1 MSLEMRCKHRK
12 RLGGSYNCDVVDIDC
27 KYKVAFF
34 VDEDAWV
41 EMSWL
46 EVLKGKDRGEFVV
59 PL

>member
-1 MSLEMRCKHRK
+1 MRCEHGK
-12 RLGGSYNCDVVDIDC
+12 RLGRSYNCDVVDIDC

-46 EVLKGKDRGEFVV
+46 EVFKGEDRGEFVV